1 MEKVSIVIPCYNS
14 EDTISYVVDEIIAV
28 INKVIDYEII
38 LVNDGSTIE
47 LWNII
52 ISIVNKYSG
61 KVKGINF
68 AKNFGQHAALMAG
81 YRAAKGDIIIQMDD
95 DGQCNPVGILPLID
109 KIKEGYDVAFAKY
122 PEEKKTK
129 FRSIGS
135 EFNRR
140 MCISLIN
147 MPGDLHP
154 TSFAAFRRFIVEEMI
169 KYDKPYP
176 YIGGLIFRSTT
187 NICNV
192 EVEHRERMSG
202 KSNYKLKNLF
212 KLWLNGFTAFSVKPL
227 EIASLSGVVIAL
239 IGIIYAVFIIVRRLL
254 GGPVLAGWSSLV
266 ALTLILDGFLLMMLG
281 LVGEYIGRIYICL
294 NNAPQYVI
302 REQYGETELSQ
313 KMGVIN

>member
-14 EDTISYVVDEIIAV
+14 EDTISYVVDEIISV

-47 LWNII
+47 LWKII
-52 ISIVNKYSG
+52 IDIVDKYPG

-81 YRAAKGDIIIQMDD
+81 YRYAKGDIVIQMDD
-95 DGQCNPVGILPLID
+95 DGQCNPVGILPLVD
-109 KIKEGYDVAFAKY
+109 KIREGYDVVFAEY
-122 PEEKKTK
+122 PEERKSR
-129 FRSIGS
+129 FRIIGS

-147 MPGDLHP
+147 MPEGLHP
-154 TSFAAFRRFIVEEMI
+154 TSFVAYRRFVVDEMV

-176 YIGGLIFRSTT
+176 YIAGLIFRSTV
-187 NICNV
+187 NVCNV
-192 EVEHRERMSG
+192 KIEHRNRMSG
-202 KSNYKLKNLF
+202 ESQYRLNNLF

-227 EIASLSGVVIAL
+227 EIASLLGIGIACL
-239 IGIIYAVFIIVRRLL
+239 GIIYALYIITRKIF
-254 GGPVLAGWSSLV
+254 GGSVLAGWSSLV
-266 ALTLILDGFLLMMLG
+266 ALTLILDGFILVMIG

-294 NNAPQYVI
+294 NNSPQYVI
-302 REQYGETELSQ
+302 REEYGTTDIIYS
-313 KMGVIN
+313 